1 MRILSGIQPTGT
13 LHIGNYL
20 GAIKQWVELQ
30 NSKNLDEKTGCIFIV
45 VDLHS
50 LTVDYDPK
58 QMQKMILD
66 VAMDYLAA
74 GIDPKKNTIFVQSHV
89 KEHAE
94 LSWLLQTITPMGE
107 LERMTQYKDKSKQN
121 QENINA
127 GLFAYPVLMAADILL
142 YKTTIVPVG
151 DDQAQHV
158 ELTREIARKFNNKFG
173 QTFPEPKTQ
182 LQKSGARIMSLTNPM
197 QKMSKSIPQG
207 CIFLTDSEQTIRE
220 KIKTAVTDSGK
231 EIKFN
236 ETNKPAISNLLTIYH
251 LFSGKSIP
259 EIEKNYENKGYGDFK
274 TGLADVVVDNLRKF
288 QENRKKFEKDP
299 ELVKKILAQG
309 AKKAQ
314 KIAEETME
322 EVKKKMGLI

>member
-1 MRILSGIQPTGT
+1 MRILSGIQPTGA

-30 NSKNLDEKTGCIFIV
+30 KAKNLDKETGCIFII

-50 LTVDYDPK
+50 LTVEYNPK
-58 QMQKMILD
+58 EMQKKILD
-66 VAMDYLAA
+66 IAMDYLAA
-74 GIDPKKNTIFVQSHV
+74 GVDAKKNTIFVQSQI
-89 KEHAE
+89 KEHSE
-94 LSWLLQTITPMGE
+94 LVWLLQTITPMGE
-107 LERMTQYKDKSKQN
+107 LERMTQYKDKAKQN
-121 QENINA
+121 KENINA

-182 LQKSGARIMSLTNPM
+182 LQKTGARIMSLADPL

-207 CIFLTDSEQTIRE
+207 CIFLTDTEEQIRE

-231 EIKFN
+231 EIKFD
-236 ETNKPAISNLLTIYH
+236 EINKPAISNLLTIYH
-251 LFSGKSIP
+251 LFSNKSIP
-259 EIEKNYENKGYGDFK
+259 EIEKEYIGKNYGEFK
-274 TGLADVVVDNLRKF
+274 NDLTGVIVNNLKKF
-288 QENRKKFEKDP
+288 QENRKQYEENT
-299 ELVKKILAQG
+299 ELVKKFLAQG

-314 KIAEETME
+314 KIASETIE
-322 EVKKKMGLI
+322 EVKKKMGLL